1 MPVGSQSR
9 RASIYLATGNIN
21 VHDDNNKSLII
32 SPSSTLN
39 KTITQPS
46 TPIIMNG
53 GNMIA
58 TGSGISPL
66 INPFDTVMAN
76 NNNNDTGSLSIDH
89 SLALPTNRFIS
100 TNKRVLDETDIDQWF
115 PDKESSINIIKNNN
129 NVQLNFNNNNKKAD
143 SSIESVDFSIETQH
157 GQHNTITT
165 NSKCAKIVNNKQN
178 FSSQMLPS
186 PKMISS
192 DIVDNVFE
200 TKEPRT
206 KNKPKLYQP
215 TQSDGWFVSIF

>member
-21 VHDDNNKSLII
+21 VHDDNNNNKSLII

-76 NNNNDTGSLSIDH
+76 NNNNDGRRNSIYQ
-89 SLALPTNRFIS
+89 PKIS
-100 TNKRVLDETDIDQWF
+100 T
-115 PDKESSINIIKNNN
+115 SSSSSSFITSEPSSSSSSSS
-129 NVQLNFNNNNKKAD
+129 LMDNNKTMNL
-143 SSIESVDFSIETQH
+143 STTTTTSFFTNHHGYQTIE
-157 GQHNTITT
+157 
-165 NSKCAKIVNNKQN
+165 
-178 FSSQMLPS
+178 QMLNRNDQNQLP
-186 PKMISS
+186 ILLY
-192 DIVDNVFE
+192 IRNYNE
-200 TKEPRT
+200 YRRH
-206 KNKPKLYQP
+206 KP
-215 TQSDGWFVSIF
+215 VNE